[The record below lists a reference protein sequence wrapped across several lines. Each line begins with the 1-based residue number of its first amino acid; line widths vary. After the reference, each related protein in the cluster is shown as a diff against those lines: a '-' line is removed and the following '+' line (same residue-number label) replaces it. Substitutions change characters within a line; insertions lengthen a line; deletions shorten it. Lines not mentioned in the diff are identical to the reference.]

1 MVTTSYRARVNAALV
16 LLDDP
21 AMLEQAK
28 TLLRTIVE
36 VPEETWQLLERQG
49 QSLTEAQRAVLDG
62 DAEVQAMMLRLASDE
77 DDEEYFEAN
86 PDGSPSDR
94 RVS

>member
-49 QSLTEAQRAVLDG
+49 QSLTEAQRAVLDS